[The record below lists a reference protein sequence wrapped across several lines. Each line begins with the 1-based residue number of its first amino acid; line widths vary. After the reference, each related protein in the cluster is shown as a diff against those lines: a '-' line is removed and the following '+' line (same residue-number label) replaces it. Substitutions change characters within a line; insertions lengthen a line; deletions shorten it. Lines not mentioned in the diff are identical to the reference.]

1 MNALPKQKTWHLVKQ
16 RAFQDPD
23 INLEI
28 KTDLWNAAIG
38 SILRYGITT
47 LTTSK
52 KTDQMIQRFATKC
65 LHRILL
71 NKPDDAPNTPTE
83 HKIKNIERRKEI
95 QIATQRSEIQKENSV
110 TYIDGKQQS
119 HKPN

>member
-1 MNALPKQKTWHLVKQ
+1 MIKQ

-23 INLEI
+23 IDLKI

-47 LTTSK
+47 LTTNK
-52 KTDQMIQRFATKC
+52 KTDQIIQRFATKC

-71 NKPDDAPNTPTE
+71 NRPDTAPNTPTE
-83 HKIKNIERRKEI
+83 HNIKNIRRRKES
-95 QIATQRSEIQKENSV
+95 QIATQHSRIQKEKLGD
-110 TYIDGKQQS
+110 I
-119 HKPN
+119 